1 VAAALRVFLIYDHQM
16 MADAIAAGLAA
27 TPAIWVLG
35 RCPSDDPRL
44 SDIVARARPD
54 VVTLEVE
61 SLGVSAGRVID
72 RIHVVLPAV
81 RIVVLT
87 ATSEQAVPRAG
98 ADAWLSMDNSL
109 ERLAAVLQSMRAGVA
124 RCPQALGVREREVR
138 REMMEGRTGREIA
151 QRLYPSA
158 DTVRT
163 HVRAIL
169 VKLDVPGRLG
179 TVAVA
184 REDRSGPWRAAGP
197 AGHCANDLAP
207 DPGER
212 SIVHSGHITF
222 RRVIN

>member
-1 VAAALRVFLIYDHQM
+1 MFLIYDHQM

-61 SLGVSAGRVID
+61 SLGVSAGRMID

-81 RIVVLT
+81 RIVALT
-87 ATSEQAVPRAG
+87 ATSEQTVAQAG

-109 ERLAAVLQSMRAGVA
+109 ERLAAVLQSVPAGA
-124 RCPQALGVREREVR
+124 ACCPQALDVWEREVL
-138 REMMEGRTGREIA
+138 RETMEGRTGREIA
-151 QRLYPSA
+151 QRLYLSA
-158 DTVRT
+158 DTCPHAHPRHSGEAART
-163 HVRAIL
+163 RPAG
-169 VKLDVPGRLG
+169 DS
-179 TVAVA
+179 VA
-184 REDRSGPWRAAGP
+184 REDRLGPWRAAGP
-197 AGHCANDLAP
+197 AEHSANDRAP
-207 DPGER
+207 DSGER
-212 SIVHSGHITF
+212 LIVHSGHITF